1 MFKKICATLICAA
14 TVLTGCS
21 QAQPAENANSISEL
35 LTDQGLDEFKPT
47 STDPDKSDS
56 STSDMDPSTDS
67 IEESSIETD
76 TREPETVSLTMSQT
90 NGNEKVS
97 ITMTGL
103 CQYDS
108 LESSAYTDTP
118 ADGNVYL
125 VMFLEIANH
134 DNGDDYINPEN
145 MSAIVDG
152 EKVSQ
157 LSLFNQP
164 ESYTPIFDHIDNG
177 EQLTGYIAWE
187 VPSDWQSFDME
198 YDGWQDSC
206 ALTVTAHVTPNMLTT
221 PPSID

>member
-14 TVLTGCS
+14 TILTGCS
-21 QAQPAENANSISEL
+21 QAQPAENANSTSEL
-35 LTDQGLDEFKPT
+35 PTDQGLDE
-47 STDPDKSDS
+47 SN
-56 STSDMDPSTDS
+56 
-67 IEESSIETD
+67 EESSIETD

-134 DNGDDYINPEN
+134 DNGADYINPEN
-145 MSAIVDG
+145 LSATVDG

-157 LSLFNQP
+157 LGLFNHP
-164 ESYTPIFDHIDNG
+164 ESYTPIFDHINNG

-198 YDGWQDSC
+198 YDGWQDTC
-206 ALTVTAHVTPNMLTT
+206 ALTVTAHVTPNMLTA